1 MDSGER
7 APKADLL
14 GEHGLD
20 VSVNDA
26 CVGVAMCTTI
36 APDLFEVIGG
46 RSRPVNSRVAA
57 DDRLW
62 EAVDNCPVSA
72 IEVRDPQTGQSVQ
85 N

>member
-1 MDSGER
+1 MDGGR
-7 APKADLL
+7 GCVTADHN
-14 GEHGLD
+14 EVD

-26 CVGVAMCTTI
+26 CVGVAMCTAS

-46 RSRPVNSRVAA
+46 RSHPVTSRIVA

-72 IEVRDPQTGQSVQ
+72 IEVRDPQTGRSLH